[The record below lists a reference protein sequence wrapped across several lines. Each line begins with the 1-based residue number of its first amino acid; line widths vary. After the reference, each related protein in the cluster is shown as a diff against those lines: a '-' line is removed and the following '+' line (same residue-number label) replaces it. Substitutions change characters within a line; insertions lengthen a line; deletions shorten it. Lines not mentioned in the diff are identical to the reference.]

1 MTSDGVTVRPAV
13 PDDLSAIMGFIRD
26 LAAYEH
32 LTHESVATA
41 SQIGTAL
48 FDTPPRLYALIAEV
62 EARAAGMALWFYTF
76 STFTGRPSM
85 YLEDL
90 FVSPAFRGRGVAR
103 HLFRGLA
110 RRAVA
115 EECARVEWAVL
126 DWNELAL
133 RFYRS
138 LGAKPRRGWTVQR
151 LSGPELVALAAC

>member
-1 MTSDGVTVRPAV
+1 MTASDGATVRPAV
-13 PDDLSAIMGFIRD
+13 PEDLPAVMGFIRN

-32 LTHESVATA
+32 LTHESVATP
-41 SQIGTAL
+41 SQIGAAL
-48 FDTPPRLYALIAEV
+48 FGSPPRLYALVAEV
-62 EARAAGMALWFYTF
+62 EAQAAGVALWFYTF

-103 HLFRGLA
+103 CLFRALA

-138 LGAKPRRGWTVQR
+138 LGAKPREGWTVQR
-151 LSGPELVALAAC
+151 LSGPELVALAA

>member
-1 MTSDGVTVRPAV
+1 MTSDGVTVRSAV

-32 LTHESVATA
+32 LTHESVATP
-41 SQIGTAL
+41 SQIGAAL
-48 FDTPPRLYALIAEV
+48 FGSPPRVYALVAEV
-62 EARAAGMALWFYTF
+62 EAQAAGVALWFYTF

-103 HLFRGLA
+103 GLLRA
-110 RRAVA
+110 LALRAVA

-126 DWNELAL
+126 DWNEPAL

-138 LGAKPRRGWTVQR
+138 LGAKPRKGWTVQR
-151 LSGPELVALAAC
+151 LSGPELMALAA

>member
-1 MTSDGVTVRPAV
+1 MTASDGATVRPAA
-13 PDDLSAIMGFIRD
+13 PEDLPAVMGFIRD

-32 LTHESVATA
+32 LTHESVATP
-41 SQIGTAL
+41 SQIGAAL
-48 FDTPPRLYALIAEV
+48 FGSPPRLYALIAEV
-62 EARAAGMALWFYTF
+62 EAQAAGVALWFYTF

-103 HLFRGLA
+103 CLFRALA

-138 LGAKPRRGWTVQR
+138 LGTKPREGWTVQR
-151 LSGPELVALAAC
+151 LSGAELVALAA